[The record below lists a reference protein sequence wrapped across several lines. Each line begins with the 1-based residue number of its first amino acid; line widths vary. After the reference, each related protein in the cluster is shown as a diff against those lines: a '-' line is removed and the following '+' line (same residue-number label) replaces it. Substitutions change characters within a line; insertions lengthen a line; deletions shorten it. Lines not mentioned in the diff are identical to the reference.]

1 MSSGLGGDNRAL
13 QDETQHRVEVS
24 SPRASRRAVPPRQQ
38 RKTLQV
44 KWEIVGNVPVS
55 LSLPGLT
62 QGWCKRCHQGTG
74 TGLLPQL
81 MGTRTAWE
89 RSSLLQVHEKS
100 GAGNQRQHQSSF
112 LHWHLPHC
120 LLCARSADV
129 LPPPTS
135 LGSISWQA
143 FLLCVESR
151 INRSGALAGDWRKT
165 IWKEK

>member
-1 MSSGLGGDNRAL
+1 MSSGLGGDNKAL

-55 LSLPGLT
+55 PSLPGLT

-100 GAGNQRQHQSSF
+100 GKNSDSTR
-112 LHWHLPHC
+112 
-120 LLCARSADV
+120 ARSCIGTCPTACSV
-129 LPPPTS
+129 HEAQMSFHLLPLWAVFHGKLSSSMWSP
-135 LGSISWQA
+135 
-143 FLLCVESR
+143 E
-151 INRSGALAGDWRKT
+151 
-165 IWKEK
+165 